1 VKDRHEKN
9 KITIVRVLGWIV
21 GAIVVFIAFFGDVL
35 FNETSVFSHILSES
49 ETGIEAAFNFIMDQV
64 PRLIRAAVYVVLI
77 TIIFKFV
84 RKIVEKLVLK
94 SKRGKTTSKLIDS
107 FIRYLSAI
115 VIIVVILLV
124 FGVDPVALFASI
136 GVLGLII
143 GLGAQSLISDI
154 ISGLFIVF
162 EGEYDVGDYII
173 IDGFRGKVESIGIRT
188 TQFVDSGGNI
198 KIINNSEI
206 KSVVNLSY
214 DDSLLT
220 VDVIIK
226 QHAFQKAEKVIKDN
240 INNIRKNLPQFSDGP
255 EYVGISDFTKE
266 GVQLKFIGKVR
277 EDERFQSERDLRR
290 EIKLLFDA
298 HDIDFALPK
307 IYIEDSVKK

>member
-1 VKDRHEKN
+1 MKDRHEKN

-255 EYVGISDFTKE
+255 KYVGISDFTKE

>member
-1 VKDRHEKN
+1 MKDRHEKN

-240 INNIRKNLPQFSDGP
+240 INNICKNLPQFSDGP
-255 EYVGISDFTKE
+255 KYVGISDFTKE
-266 GVQLKFIGKVR
+266 GVQLKFVGKVS

>member
-1 VKDRHEKN
+1 MKDRHEKN

-21 GAIVVFIAFFGDVL
+21 GAIVVIIAFFGDVL

-240 INNIRKNLPQFSDGP
+240 INNICKNLPQFSDGP
-255 EYVGISDFTKE
+255 KYVGISDFTKE
-266 GVQLKFIGKVR
+266 GVQLKFVGKVS